1 MIHTY
6 ITHLFSTTRT
16 FPRAD
21 CLPKL
26 VYIRDVIKKL
36 MGTLVE
42 LKILYADS
50 RKWATITA
58 AAFQSELSYRADRK
72 KPLLRQRPLKDRVD
86 FAKKKTPKNPKKPK
100 HLKYSFAVTNN
111 IV

>member
-6 ITHLFSTTRT
+6 ITHLFSTTRA

-36 MGTLVE
+36 MGTVSGTQDLVC
-42 LKILYADS
+42 
-50 RKWATITA
+50 RW
-58 AAFQSELSYRADRK
+58 
-72 KPLLRQRPLKDRVD
+72 
-86 FAKKKTPKNPKKPK
+86 
-100 HLKYSFAVTNN
+100 
-111 IV
+111 

>member
-42 LKILYADS
+42 LKILYADG

-58 AAFQSELSYRADRK
+58 AALQSELSHRADRK

-86 FAKKKTPKNPKKPK
+86 FAKKTKKTKK
-100 HLKYSFAVTNN
+100 TRNT
-111 IV
+111 